1 MYISKLNLQN
11 YRNYQNENFE
21 FSKGINI
28 ISGLNAQGK
37 TNCAEAIFYLCTG
50 FSPRVTRE
58 KQVIMR
64 GAQSAKISAI
74 AKSQSMGELTA
85 SIEFFNEGGKKITV
99 NGVSGAKIG
108 ELIGNINAVMF
119 NPQELKLVQESPED
133 RRRFLD
139 IALSQTNRRY
149 FYSLQKYRKILSQ
162 RNALLK
168 EQDKDLILS
177 TLPVWD
183 EQLSLVACSII
194 YDRNAFIQKL
204 KPLCKSAHLDITG
217 GREELE
223 IVSESKF
230 LGDHEQIKNALCE
243 ELFARMEKDIELGYT
258 SIGPHRDDLK
268 IKINGED
275 ARIYSSQGQQRT
287 ASLSLKLAEL
297 EIFKNHFGEYPVL
310 ILDDAMSE
318 LDGGRRE
325 KLLARVEGVQTII
338 TCTDAEQLSN
348 ANAKVFIIEGGR
360 ILESR

>member
-1 MYISKLNLQN
+1 MYISKLTLQN
-11 YRNYQNENFE
+11 YRNYENETFE
-21 FSKGINI
+21 FDKGINI

-37 TNCAEAIFYLCTG
+37 TNCVEAIFYLCTG

-58 KQVIMR
+58 KQVVKH
-64 GAQSAKISAI
+64 GENSAKISVLA
-74 AKSQSMGELTA
+74 QSENMGALNA
-85 SIEFFNEGGKKITV
+85 SIDFLSEGGKKITV

-168 EQDKDLILS
+168 EPDKDLILS

-183 EQLSLVACSII
+183 EQLALVACGII
-194 YDRNAFIQKL
+194 YDRNAFIEKL
-204 KPLCKSAHLDITG
+204 KPFCASAHYEITG
-217 GREELE
+217 GRERLE
-223 IVSESKF
+223 VVSESKF
-230 LGDHEQIKNALCE
+230 VGDHEQIKNALCKE
-243 ELFARMEKDIELGYT
+243 FYERMEKDIELGYT

-287 ASLSLKLAEL
+287 ASLSLKLAEV
-297 EIFKNHFGEYPVL
+297 EIFKSHFGEYPVL

-325 KLLARVEGVQTII
+325 RLLNRVQGVQTII
-338 TCTDAEQLSN
+338 TCTDAEQLSGI
-348 ANAKVFIIEGGR
+348 NAKKFIIEGGK
-360 ILESR
+360 IIV